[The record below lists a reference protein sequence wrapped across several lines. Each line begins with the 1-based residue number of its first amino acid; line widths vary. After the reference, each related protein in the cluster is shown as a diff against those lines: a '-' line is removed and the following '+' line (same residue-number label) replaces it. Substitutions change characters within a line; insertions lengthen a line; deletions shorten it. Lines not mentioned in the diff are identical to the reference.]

1 MARKRKADKQNEAKH
16 TKKDEVER
24 SPLHDLWP
32 QIIRYVFESY
42 ETVENADEEREDSDD
57 EQDDDKEENSDD
69 EK

>member
-24 SPLHDLWP
+24 STLHDLWP

-57 EQDDDKEENSDD
+57 QEENSDD